1 MYSYPVPVWMTG
13 LYSSTKRKTGS
24 INSTS
29 WKTKNRGNLNLV
41 YNMTRLV
48 QLIKRDKIGASAN

>member
-1 MYSYPVPVWMTG
+1 MNP
-13 LYSSTKRKTGS
+13 
-24 INSTS
+24 TS

-48 QLIKRDKIGASAN
+48 QLIKRDKIGASAI